1 MNIVIMGAKGAG
13 KTTLG
18 IKLAERL
25 GLPWVDTDRRIEALD
40 GQGRSCRDIFVADGE
55 PRFRELEFQAA
66 EEASKLNY
74 HVIITGGGLMM
85 APEARRLLRAGN
97 VLVILCA
104 DPKILWERATRKGI
118 PPAFAGDDG
127 FERFAEQCRFRE
139 EVLTPFAD
147 IVFDTTSTDQDE
159 KAAILANDI
168 ESELAL
174 RRHLAN
180 TYGDIIRATTFGE
193 SHGRAIGVVL
203 DGLRPGIPFDVEDIQ
218 KELDRRRPGQRQ
230 VVTQRREADTV
241 EVLSGVFEG
250 LTTGAPLAMMIRNE
264 DQRSKSYDNLIDLF
278 RPGHGDFTFYKKY
291 GVRDHRGGGRQ
302 SGRETACRVAAGAF
316 ARTVLESLNIRI
328 VAHSI
333 EIGGIQANKCDL
345 SVIENNPVRCADV
358 DAAPL
363 MEEAILNARSQKD
376 SLGGIIQLEI
386 HNLPPGLGDPVFGKL
401 DARLC
406 SAIMT
411 IGAIKGVEVGDGFSI
426 TRLRGSQANDP
437 MSEQG
442 FTSNHHGG
450 ILGGISSGTPVIMR
464 VAVKPTASIAS
475 KQRSIRISGEPCD
488 VEVKGRHDPC
498 IVVRAVPVIEN
509 MAAWVLLDAFE
520 LQARINPEWAEK
532 YYPAADA

>member
-25 GLPWVDTDRRIEALD
+25 GLPWVDTDRSIEALD
-40 GQGRSCRDIFVADGE
+40 GQGRSCREIFVTDGE
-55 PRFRELEFQAA
+55 PRFRELELQVT
-66 EEASKLNY
+66 EEVSKLSY
-74 HVIITGGGLMM
+74 QVIITGGGLMM
-85 APEARRLLRAGN
+85 APRARRLLRADN
-97 VLVILCA
+97 ILIMLCA
-104 DPKILWERATRKGI
+104 PPEVLWERATRKGI
-118 PPAFAGDDG
+118 PPAFAGEDG
-127 FERFAEQCRFRE
+127 YERFAEQCRFRE

-147 IVFDTTSTDQDE
+147 IVFDTTSSDQDE
-159 KAAILANDI
+159 KAATLANDI
-168 ESELAL
+168 ESELSL

-218 KELDRRRPGQRQ
+218 KELDRRRPGQSK
-230 VVTQRREADTV
+230 VVTQRRESDTV
-241 EVLSGVFEG
+241 EVLSGVFEDK
-250 LTTGAPLAMMIRNE
+250 TTGAPLAMMIRNQ

-291 GVRDHRGGGRQ
+291 GIRDHRGGGRQ

-316 ARTVLESLNIRI
+316 ARTVLESMDIRI

-333 EIGGIQANKCDL
+333 EIGGIQASKCDL
-345 SVIENNPVRCADV
+345 SVIESNPVRCADV

-363 MEEAILNARSQKD
+363 MEEAILNARGQKD

-411 IGAIKGVEVGDGFSI
+411 IGAIKGVEVGDGFAI

-437 MSEQG
+437 MGEQG
-442 FTSNHHGG
+442 FLSNHHGG
-450 ILGGISSGTPVIMR
+450 ILGGISSGAPVIMR

-475 KQRSIRISGEPCD
+475 KQRSIRMSGELCE

-520 LQARINPEWAEK
+520 LQARLNPDWAEK
-532 YYPAADA
+532 YYHLPES